1 MNGSLPN
8 KEEEQL
14 QKNKEENNNKEKQNV
29 LKENSASSSSS
40 SYCCCCNCF
49 CRNNDK
55 EKEKKKSSTNQKL
68 SSSLINQKTKK
79 DQKYSSTSKF
89 ANNLIINSLN
99 SSKLPSSPSS
109 SFSSSSFSSSCLS
122 SLSSSF
128 DDSSST
134 FSFHHRHRRRG
145 GMRWLKKR
153 PEKAYCRLLR
163 ENTTFHGI
171 RDSIATVG
179 WLRAIWICIIF
190 LASMAALIGCGF
202 IVWEFNTRPLSVTY
216 SIRENVSLILPDI
229 IICPFNRFNKTYLN
243 YWNVSDNLAQYLE
256 LAFPQASQHPFQ
268 YKSYKNLIDK
278 INELEEELTE
288 LLLKIG
294 ISFAKFIDKAAI
306 NCRAFFV
313 NKFICEN
320 TTELMSMT
328 GKCFRIKGEE
338 QRNDG
343 HGHSQK
349 LIINLPKK
357 LYNPAPNQM
366 LNNGILV
373 KLAERNKGID
383 HDMSFVPAG
392 VHAIIQLTAT
402 RFEFKHYPPHFLCRE
417 EEESY
422 SRVWCFEK
430 CFLEKAEKKCN
441 CSIAAASQPGSPN
454 ICRPRQFFNCVYN
467 VLQFANANY
476 VDNNVARCKTICL
489 PPCRNW
495 RFDKTISYANFPSEV
510 AKHFVKDQAEWE
522 NLQNTII
529 LEVFYTTLDY
539 TVIQQM
545 LTITPSSFIAQLG
558 GQISLWIG
566 GSIISVI
573 QLVIYLISYLF
584 VYFRR
589 TRQETINRMREN
601 RMRRKSEL
609 FNEENKKENNK
620 IIALEG
626 GLPEPAEIEIL
637 C

>member
-1 MNGSLPN
+1 
-8 KEEEQL
+8 
-14 QKNKEENNNKEKQNV
+14 
-29 LKENSASSSSS
+29 
-40 SYCCCCNCF
+40 
-49 CRNNDK
+49 
-55 EKEKKKSSTNQKL
+55 
-68 SSSLINQKTKK
+68 
-79 DQKYSSTSKF
+79 
-89 ANNLIINSLN
+89 
-99 SSKLPSSPSS
+99 
-109 SFSSSSFSSSCLS
+109 
-122 SLSSSF
+122 
-128 DDSSST
+128 
-134 FSFHHRHRRRG
+134 
-145 GMRWLKKR
+145 MRWLKKR

-171 RDSIATVG
+171 RDSIATGG
-179 WLRAIWICIIF
+179 WLRALWICIIF

-202 IVWEFNTRPLSVTY
+202 IVWEFNNRPLSVTY
-216 SIRENVSLILPDI
+216 SIRENVSLIIPDI

-278 INELEEELTE
+278 INDLEEELNK
-288 LLLKIG
+288 LLLNIG
-294 ISFAKFIDKAAI
+294 ISFADFIDKAAI
-306 NCRAFFV
+306 NCKAFFASD
-313 NKFICEN
+313 KSICDN
-320 TTELMSMT
+320 SKELMSMT

-338 QRNDG
+338 QKIDG
-343 HGHSQK
+343 NGHPQK
-349 LIINLPKK
+349 LILNLPTK
-357 LYNPAPNQM
+357 LFNPAPNQM

-383 HDMSFVPAG
+383 HDMSFIPAG
-392 VHAIIQLTAT
+392 VHAMIQLTAT

-430 CFLEKAEKKCN
+430 CFLEEAEKKCN
-441 CSIAAASQPGSPN
+441 CSLAAASQPGSPN
-454 ICRPRQFFNCVYN
+454 ICTPRQFFNCFYI
-467 VLQFANANY
+467 VLQFTNASY
-476 VDNNVARCKTICL
+476 VDDNVAKCKTMCL

-510 AKHFVKDQAEWE
+510 AKHFVKDKTKWE

-529 LEVFYTTLDY
+529 LDVFYTTLDY

-558 GQISLWIG
+558 GQWLRLTSKLGGQISLWIG

-573 QLVIYLISYLF
+573 QLIIYLISYLF

-589 TRQETINRMREN
+589 TRQETIKRMREN
-601 RMRRKSEL
+601 RKRRESEL
-609 FNEENKKENNK
+609 LNIEKNKKE
-620 IIALEG
+620 IALEG

-637 C
+637 CQKEKRKIKRKNKKEENKGEEEISSKFKKEIKRRKRRRKIGKEIKFDSPQKSDKNNIENSDYNYEMDDVNCITARV